1 MKTKQQA
8 IQEAYINLLGEKMY
22 NENKSVINFND
33 GTIKFKVGL
42 KLPNNG
48 VGFHFIATFSDHS
61 IVIANDLIGIENN
74 NGWIKIESEEDLPKE
89 NGTYFTKTRHDDRIR
104 IEIIACENLDKSD
117 LEWYKNH
124 YTHYQPIEKPKLPI
138 Y

>member
-8 IQEAYINLLGEKMY
+8 IQEAYIKLLGEKMY

-33 GTIKFKVGL
+33 GTIKLKVGL

-48 VGFHFIATFSDHS
+48 VGFHFITTFSYYS

-89 NGTYFTKTRHDDRIR
+89 QETFHVVLKNGNVYMRTFVNK
-104 IEIIACENLDKSD
+104 ASFSD
-117 LEWYKNH
+117 V
-124 YTHYQPIEKPKLPI
+124 THYQPIEKPKPPI